1 MRPRFKG
8 HLSVADVVT
17 ATNAGLGFV
26 AAAVASL
33 DVQLAA
39 RLILLGA
46 ILDALDGLLARRYG
60 GTASGEYLD
69 SLADV
74 ATFGVA
80 PALIIA
86 VLARR
91 ELALA
96 DPLLTV
102 VAYGIPAA
110 FVMMAVVRLGMYTAY
125 DTDDASTEGV
135 QSTLAASLI
144 AVGYLAGVPTW
155 ALVGAMALF
164 TALMVARIRYPDL
177 LPRDAVLMGVIQL
190 LAVLFPNASGSVFP
204 RVLLAWAVGY
214 LVLAPRFYWRRE
226 GKRS

>member
-33 DVQLAA
+33 DIQLAA

-60 GTASGEYLD
+60 GTATGEYLD

-74 ATFGVA
+74 ASFGVA
-80 PALIIA
+80 PAIIVA
-86 VLARR
+86 VLAR
-91 ELALA
+91 EQLALA
-96 DPLLTV
+96 DPWLDIVT
-102 VAYGIPAA
+102 YGIPAA

-125 DTDDASTEGV
+125 DTSNAHTEGV
-135 QSTLAASLI
+135 QSTLAGTLI
-144 AVGYLAGVPTW
+144 ATAILAGVSTPIIVAST
-155 ALVGAMALF
+155 ALF
-164 TALMVARIRYPDL
+164 TALMVARIQYPDL
-177 LPRDAVLMGVIQL
+177 LPRDAILMGGIQG
-190 LAVLFPNASGSVFP
+190 LAILFPNAYNAIFP
-204 RVLLAWAVGY
+204 KVLLAWAVGY

>member
-33 DVQLAA
+33 DVSLAA
-39 RLILLGA
+39 RLVLLAA
-46 ILDALDGLLARRYG
+46 ILDALDGLLARQYG
-60 GTASGEYLD
+60 GTAIGQYLD

-74 ATFGVA
+74 ASFGVA
-80 PALIIA
+80 PAIMVA
-86 VLARR
+86 VLARER
-91 ELALA
+91 LGIT
-96 DPLLTV
+96 DPWLDV

-125 DTDDASTEGV
+125 DTGNAHTEGV
-135 QSTLAASLI
+135 QSTLAGTII
-144 AVGYLAGVPTW
+144 AVAILAGVSTPIVVAST
-155 ALVGAMALF
+155 ALF
-164 TALMVARIRYPDL
+164 TALMVARIQYPDL
-177 LPRDAVLMGVIQL
+177 LPRDAIFMGVVQSVAIL
-190 LAVLFPNASGSVFP
+190 LPDAYDAIFPK
-204 RVLLAWAVGY
+204 VLLAWAVGY

>member
-17 ATNAGLGFV
+17 STNAGLGFV

-46 ILDALDGLLARRYG
+46 VLDALDGLLARRYG
-60 GTASGEYLD
+60 GTPTGESLD

-74 ATFGVA
+74 ASFGVA
-80 PALIIA
+80 PALLIA
-86 VLARR
+86 VVARN

-96 DPLLTV
+96 DPWAFV
-102 VAYGIPAA
+102 VTYGIPAA

-125 DTDDASTEGV
+125 DIKSTNTEGV
-135 QSTLAASLI
+135 QTTLAATII
-144 AVGYLAGVPTW
+144 AVAVLAGIPASV
-155 ALVGAMALF
+155 LVAASALF
-164 TALMVARIRYPDL
+164 TALMVSRIQYPDL
-177 LPRDAVLMGVIQL
+177 LAQDAVAMGVVQL
-190 LAVLFPNASGSVFP
+190 FAILWPNAYESLFPK
-204 RVLLAWAVGY
+204 VLLVAALAY
-214 LVLAPRFYWRRE
+214 LILAPRFYWRRE

>member
-17 ATNAGLGFV
+17 TTNAGLGFV

-46 ILDALDGLLARRYG
+46 VLDALDGLLARRYG
-60 GTASGEYLD
+60 GTPTGESLD

-74 ATFGVA
+74 ASFGVA
-80 PALIIA
+80 PALLIA
-86 VLARR
+86 VLARN
-91 ELALA
+91 ELSLA
-96 DPLLTV
+96 EPWAFIVT
-102 VAYGIPAA
+102 YGIPSA

-125 DTDDASTEGV
+125 DTESTNTEGV
-135 QSTLAASLI
+135 QTTLAATII
-144 AVGYLAGVPTW
+144 AVAVLAGIPATV
-155 ALVGAMALF
+155 LVAASALF
-164 TALMVARIRYPDL
+164 TALMVSRIQYPDL
-177 LPRDAVLMGVIQL
+177 LARDAIVMGVVQI
-190 LAVLFPNASGSVFP
+190 LAILRPNAFDSLFPK
-204 RVLLAWAVGY
+204 VLLATALGY